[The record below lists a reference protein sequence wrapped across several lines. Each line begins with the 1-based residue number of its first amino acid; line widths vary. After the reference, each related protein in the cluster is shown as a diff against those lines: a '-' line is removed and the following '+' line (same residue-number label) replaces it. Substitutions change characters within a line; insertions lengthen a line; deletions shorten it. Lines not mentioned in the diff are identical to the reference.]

1 MTMNNLLLGLQ
12 ADPFITTVVVG
23 LIWPI
28 VQAALDRPYWTP
40 ARRKVLLAGVAVV
53 VSLAVWV
60 SGSYPATWQ
69 LFVAQA
75 SVFLGIAWSVF
86 QVLSSVKINGVSL
99 INWAGALTPGGETVD
114 DVRKYTD
121 LNRFLASRDAAR
133 GSGGDRAQ

>member
-1 MTMNNLLLGLQ
+1 MNNLLLGLQ
-12 ADPFITTVVVG
+12 SDPFLVTVVVG

-69 LFVAQA
+69 LFLAQA

-86 QVLSSVKINGVSL
+86 QGLSAVKINGVSL

-114 DVRKYTD
+114 DVRKATD
-121 LNRFLASRDAAR
+121 LNRFLASR

>member
-1 MTMNNLLLGLQ
+1 MNQLLLGLQ
-12 ADPFITTVVVG
+12 SDPFIVTVVVG

-69 LFVAQA
+69 LFLAQA

-86 QVLSSVKINGVSL
+86 QVLSTVKINGASL
-99 INWAGALTPGGETVD
+99 IDWAGAITPGGETVD
-114 DVRKYTD
+114 DLHLRD
-121 LNRFLASRDAAR
+121 LAPLA
-133 GSGGDRAQ
+133 GGDAGGGRAQ

>member
-1 MTMNNLLLGLQ
+1 MNNLLLGLQ
-12 ADPFITTVVVG
+12 SNPFITTVVVG

-40 ARRKVLLAGVAVV
+40 GRRKALLAGVAVV

-69 LFVAQA
+69 LFLAQA

-86 QVLSSVKINGVSL
+86 QVLSAVKINGIS
-99 INWAGALTPGGETVD
+99 IIDWAGALTPGGETVE
-114 DVRKYTD
+114 DVRKATD
-121 LNRFLASRDAAR
+121 LNAFLASRDAAR
-133 GSGGDRAQ
+133 GSGGDSAQ

>member
-1 MTMNNLLLGLQ
+1 MNQLLLGLQ
-12 ADPFITTVVVG
+12 SNPFITTVVVG

-28 VQAALDRPYWTP
+28 VQAALDRPYWTST
-40 ARRKVLLAGVAVV
+40 RRKILLAVVAVV

-69 LFVAQA
+69 LFLAQA

-86 QVLSSVKINGVSL
+86 QVLSAVKINGASM
-99 INWAGALTPGGETVD
+99 IDWAGALTPGGETVD
-114 DVRKYTD
+114 EMRKATD
-121 LNRFLASRDAAR
+121 LNAFLAARDAAR

>member
-1 MTMNNLLLGLQ
+1 MNQLLLGLQ
-12 ADPFITTVVVG
+12 SDPFLVTVVVG
-23 LIWPI
+23 LIWPL
-28 VQAALDRPYWTP
+28 VQAALDKPHWTP
-40 ARRKVLLAGVAVV
+40 ARRKVLLAVVAVV

-69 LFVAQA
+69 LFLAQA

-86 QVLSSVKINGVSL
+86 QVLSAVKINGVSL

-121 LNRFLASRDAAR
+121 LNTFLASRDATR
-133 GSGGDRAQ
+133 GSGGDSVQ

>member
-1 MTMNNLLLGLQ
+1 MNNLLLGLQ
-12 ADPFITTVVVG
+12 SNPFITTVVVG

-40 ARRKVLLAGVAVV
+40 ARRKVLLAAVAVI
-53 VSLAVWV
+53 VSIAVWV

-69 LFVAQA
+69 LFLAQA

-86 QVLSSVKINGVSL
+86 QVLSAVKINGVSL

-114 DVRKYTD
+114 EVRKYSD
-121 LNRFLASRDAAR
+121 LNAWLAARDAAS
-133 GSGGDRAQ
+133 GSGGDSAQ

>member
-1 MTMNNLLLGLQ
+1 MNQLLLGLQ
-12 ADPFITTVVVG
+12 SNPFITTVVVG

-40 ARRKVLLAGVAVV
+40 ARRKVLLAGVAVI
-53 VSLAVWV
+53 VSIAVWV

-69 LFVAQA
+69 LFLAQA

-86 QVLSSVKINGVSL
+86 QVLSAVKINGASL
-99 INWAGALTPGGETVD
+99 IDWAGALTPGGETVE

-121 LNRFLASRDAAR
+121 LNALLASRDAAR

>member
-1 MTMNNLLLGLQ
+1 MNQLLLGLQ
-12 ADPFITTVVVG
+12 SDPFIVTVVVG

-53 VSLAVWV
+53 VSIAVWV

-69 LFVAQA
+69 LFLAQA

-86 QVLSSVKINGVSL
+86 QVLSAVKINGVSL
-99 INWAGALTPGGETVD
+99 INWAGALTPGGETVE

-121 LNRFLASRDAAR
+121 LNSFLAARDAAR
-133 GSGGDRAQ
+133 GSGGERAQ